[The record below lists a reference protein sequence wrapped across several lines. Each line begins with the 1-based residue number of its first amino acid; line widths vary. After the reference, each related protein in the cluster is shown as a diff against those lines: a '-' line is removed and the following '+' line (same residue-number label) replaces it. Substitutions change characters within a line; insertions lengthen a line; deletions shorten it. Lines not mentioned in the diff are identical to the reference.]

1 MPIELRYHVPELL
14 IVFFGFVFLVAAF
27 GVVGG
32 EAGAFLSSALD
43 VALFVVLAMLVYL
56 AEDRYRAFRWVAVAW
71 LFVLIGGLAVAA
83 AGIGVIS
90 ILPAEVLTTG
100 ELDPDAVTLALAA
113 DVALLLLGVL
123 VAGLASLIGFSRR
136 FRVRLARY
144 LPFDPDSLL
153 HTVALVVVIA
163 LILIPP
169 VPLLVTGGPPFLS
182 PQFLDLLLE
191 SGDLLADTVTLNA
204 YTLFW
209 TLIGSFF
216 IAGAYVRRTPGET
229 LKRLGLVRPTGR
241 EVVLAVAGALALVLA
256 FHFIDPVLATLVG
269 WLGLPVTDGEAVNL
283 LFSGSLT
290 LPGIIMA
297 SIAAGFG
304 EEVSIR
310 GLLQPRFGILLPALL
325 FASLHAFQYSWDGII
340 SVFLA
345 GIVFAYIRR
354 YSNTTTS
361 AITHT
366 VYDLVLFSLLLAGM
380 SS

>member
-32 EAGAFLSSALD
+32 EAGTFLSSALD

-56 AEDRYRAFRWVAVAW
+56 AEDRYRVFRWVAVAW

-182 PQFLDLLLE
+182 PQFLDLLLA

>member
-14 IVFFGFVFLVAAF
+14 IVFFGSVFLVAAF

-32 EAGAFLSSALD
+32 EAGTFLSSALD

-56 AEDRYRAFRWVAVAW
+56 AEDRYRVFRWVAVAW